1 MEEKKALL
9 VVSFGTSHHDTR
21 EKTIDRIEAHL
32 AHAFPDRR
40 VYRAWTSGMI
50 IRKLRQEGLEI
61 DTVSDAL
68 ERMLAD
74 GVTDVVVQ
82 PTHLLNGV
90 ENDAML
96 RETEGFRKRFWRLR
110 IGAPLLTAQEDLEK
124 MAGILTEQF
133 PHLQEEEAVLFMGH
147 GTEHHADTVYAAL
160 DYRFKDMGKDRF
172 YMATVEGY
180 PTLEQALRQ
189 METQPGLKRVYLVPF
204 MIVAGDHAKH
214 DMAGDEPDSW
224 KNLVAQAG
232 YEPRCI
238 CRGLGEL
245 EAVWELLEDHVRQ
258 AEARPDA
265 PQRGK
270 LTGVGVGP
278 GDPELLTLKALKRIQ
293 ACDLLILPDSDRGDC
308 VALRIVEKA
317 WPGVMDKP
325 SLSVSM
331 PMTHDK
337 VRMAE
342 SHRAAAE
349 TIEGQLNDG
358 KDVVFLTLGDPTVY
372 STYFYVH
379 KRVLADG
386 YEAEIVPGV
395 PSFCAAAAKLGQS
408 LGEGAEMIHI
418 IPSSHGVER
427 GLDLPGVKILM
438 KAGSKMGR
446 VKELLLERD
455 MEVSMVENC
464 GMDTERCFRS
474 AAEIPEDA
482 GYFSLLIARDKGE
495 NR

>member
-1 MEEKKALL
+1 MDQKKALL

-21 EKTIDRIEAHL
+21 EKTIDRIEAYL
-32 AHAFPDRR
+32 AGAFPDRT

-50 IRKLRQEGLEI
+50 IRKLRQEGVEI
-61 DTVSDAL
+61 DTVPAAL

-90 ENDAML
+90 ENDAMI
-96 RETEGFRKRFWRLR
+96 REAEAFRGRFQSLR
-110 IGAPLLTAQEDLEK
+110 IGAPLLTSHRDLEQ
-124 MAGILTEQF
+124 MAQILTGMF
-133 PHLQEEEAVLFMGH
+133 PQLEDEEAVLFMGH
-147 GTEHHADTVYAAL
+147 GTEHYANAVYAAL
-160 DYRFKDMGKDRF
+160 DYRFKDMGKSRF

-180 PTLEQALRQ
+180 PTLENALRQ
-189 METQPGLKRVYLVPF
+189 MQARQGLQRVYLVPF

-224 KNLVAQAG
+224 KNVVAQAG
-232 YEPRCI
+232 YEPRCV
-238 CRGLGEL
+238 CRGMGEL
-245 EAVWELLEDHVRQ
+245 EEVWKLLAGHARE
-258 AEARPDA
+258 AEARQDA
-265 PQRGK
+265 PLRGK

-278 GDPELLTLKALKRIQ
+278 GDPELLTLKALRRIQ
-293 ACDLLILPDSDRGDC
+293 SCDVLILPDSDRGNC
-308 VALRIVEKA
+308 VAYQIVEKA
-317 WPGVMDKP
+317 WAGVRGKP
-325 SLSVSM
+325 ALSVSM

-337 VRMAE
+337 ARMAE
-342 SHRAAAE
+342 SHRAAAAV
-349 TIEGQLNDG
+349 IERQLDSG
-358 KDVVFLTLGDPTVY
+358 KNVVFLTLGDPTVY
-372 STYFYVH
+372 STYLYVH
-379 KRVLADG
+379 KRIQADG

-427 GLDLPGVKILM
+427 GLSLPGVKVLM

-446 VKELLLERD
+446 VKACLLERG

-464 GMDTERCFRS
+464 GMETERCFRS

-482 GYFSLLIARDKGE
+482 GYFSLLIARDGGE
-495 NR
+495 KL

>member
-1 MEEKKALL
+1 MTTGLEAKEELCIGREKALL

-147 GTEHHADTVYAAL
+147 GTEHHADAVYAAL

-189 METQPGLKRVYLVPF
+189 METQPGLKR
-204 MIVAGDHAKH
+204 
-214 DMAGDEPDSW
+214 
-224 KNLVAQAG
+224 
-232 YEPRCI
+232 CI
-238 CRGLGEL
+238 WFPL
-245 EAVWELLEDHVRQ
+245 
-258 AEARPDA
+258 
-265 PQRGK
+265 
-270 LTGVGVGP
+270 
-278 GDPELLTLKALKRIQ
+278 
-293 ACDLLILPDSDRGDC
+293 
-308 VALRIVEKA
+308 
-317 WPGVMDKP
+317 
-325 SLSVSM
+325 
-331 PMTHDK
+331 
-337 VRMAE
+337 
-342 SHRAAAE
+342 
-349 TIEGQLNDG
+349 
-358 KDVVFLTLGDPTVY
+358 
-372 STYFYVH
+372 
-379 KRVLADG
+379 
-386 YEAEIVPGV
+386 
-395 PSFCAAAAKLGQS
+395 
-408 LGEGAEMIHI
+408 
-418 IPSSHGVER
+418 
-427 GLDLPGVKILM
+427 
-438 KAGSKMGR
+438 
-446 VKELLLERD
+446 
-455 MEVSMVENC
+455 
-464 GMDTERCFRS
+464 
-474 AAEIPEDA
+474 
-482 GYFSLLIARDKGE
+482 
-495 NR
+495 